1 MFFCF
6 SVVRNKPPACS
17 GLGTLAPEVVR
28 ALGGASVNPDRSD
41 QKTEGAQDPLFLSK
55 PLTVGV
61 LHSPQAK
68 QDSVRRRRTRVR
80 EPDPKEQRGRKTP
93 SVLLVGVTRFELA
106 TSWSR
111 TKRSTKLSHTPFFQK
126 KRIIRERFS
135 QMLIDYSTA
144 VTVCQVF
151 LERMFPAKI
160 FRITE
165 KAKTKPRDIL
175 WGFVLLHLSF
185 PARQNT
191 KRRAKLP
198 SVLFL

>member
-1 MFFCF
+1 MFFCFSVALPSRKSRAPRTPRRLVVSEPMLFCF
-6 SVVRNKPPACS
+6 SVVRNKPPACP

-111 TKRSTKLSHTPFFQK
+111 TKRSTKLSHTPFRQK
-126 KRIIRERFS
+126 KTPES
-135 QMLIDYSTA
+135 GA
-144 VTVCQVF
+144 
-151 LERMFPAKI
+151 
-160 FRITE
+160 
-165 KAKTKPRDIL
+165 
-175 WGFVLLHLSF
+175 LSSN
-185 PARQNT
+185 AH
-191 KRRAKLP
+191 
-198 SVLFL
+198 